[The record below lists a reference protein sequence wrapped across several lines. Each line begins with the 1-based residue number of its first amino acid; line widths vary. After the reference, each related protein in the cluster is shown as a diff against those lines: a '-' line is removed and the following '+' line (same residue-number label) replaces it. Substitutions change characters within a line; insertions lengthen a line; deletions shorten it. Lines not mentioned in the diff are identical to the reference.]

1 MRKLFTVVGV
11 VVGVNDWL
19 HASVFLVKPLRFT
32 EPKLKTLIVLSFKDL
47 LLENVKWI
55 DCIWA

>member
-11 VVGVNDWL
+11 IVGVDDWL
-19 HASVFLVKPLRFT
+19 HTGVFLVKPLRFA